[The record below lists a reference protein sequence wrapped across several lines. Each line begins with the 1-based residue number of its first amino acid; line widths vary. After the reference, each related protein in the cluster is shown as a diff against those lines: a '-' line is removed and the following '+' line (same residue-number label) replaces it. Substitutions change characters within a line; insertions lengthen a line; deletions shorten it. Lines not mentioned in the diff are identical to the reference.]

1 MRSIHQALRTPPEKL
16 RARRLEPVTVAVV
29 DSGVDAT
36 HPDLAGRVDEAWR
49 IVTGKDGAK
58 ADRGRRSRNNDVF
71 GHGTGVAG
79 IIAQIAPNAR
89 IVDVR
94 VLDEHNAA
102 TGEALLK
109 GFRLAIERDARL
121 INLSLACRAAYAAPL
136 QAMCEQAYERNQIV
150 IAAKRNMPLQD
161 DGFPARLSSCIGV
174 DAAALASPYVLR
186 FLRWPPVEFAARGD
200 RVVTPAAG
208 GGYTSMTGTSFATP
222 TVTGLCALLVGAYPD
237 LRLFEIKTVLKDL
250 AEPAG

>member
-1 MRSIHQALRTPPEKL
+1 MRSIHQALRTPLEKL
-16 RARRLEPVTVAVV
+16 RARRLEPVRVAVV
-29 DSGVDAT
+29 DSGIDAT
-36 HPDLAGRVDEAWR
+36 HRDLAGRVDEAWR
-49 IVTGKDGAK
+49 IATGKDGVK
-58 ADRGRRSRNNDVF
+58 VVRGRLGRNNDAF

-89 IVDVR
+89 IIDVR

-102 TGEALLK
+102 TGDALLK
-109 GFRLAIERDARL
+109 GFSLAIEREACL
-121 INLSLACRAAYAAPL
+121 INLSLACRAAYAVPL
-136 QAMCEQAYERNQIV
+136 HALCEKAYQHNQIV

-174 DAAALASPYVLR
+174 DVAAFPSPYMLR

-200 RVVTPAAG
+200 RVVTAAAG

-222 TVTGLCALLVGAYPD
+222 TVTGLCALLVGAFPD

-250 AEPAG
+250 AELAG